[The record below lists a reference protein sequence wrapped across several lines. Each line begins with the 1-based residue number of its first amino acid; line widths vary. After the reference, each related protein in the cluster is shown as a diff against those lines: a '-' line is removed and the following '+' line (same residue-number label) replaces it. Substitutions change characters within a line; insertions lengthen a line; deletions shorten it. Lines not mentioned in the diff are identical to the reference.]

1 MRTPVIGISIAHRLV
16 KSESE
21 GEIMLQSQKRSIIQ
35 ASDDRKQRPRDL
47 TTIDPDVLRDKV
59 FDAFSALTE
68 DDRALMRDNL
78 LTRLERAGVDI
89 SSSLFQLGIPVETA
103 DDLTSSDIAK
113 LLRYARINKPE
124 AIKSAASLLGELI
137 VPDDEAEKCVKP
149 YRRAA

>member
-1 MRTPVIGISIAHRLV
+1 
-16 KSESE
+16 
-21 GEIMLQSQKRSIIQ
+21 MLQSQNRSIIQ
-35 ASDDRKQRPRDL
+35 AGDNRKQRPRDL

-59 FDAFSALTE
+59 FDAFSKLTE
-68 DDRALMRDNL
+68 DDRALMRDDL
-78 LTRLERAGVDI
+78 LAHLERAGVDI
-89 SSSLFQLGIPVETA
+89 SGSLFQLGIPVETA

-113 LLRYARINKPE
+113 LLRYVRINKPE